1 MISKLFFR
9 EKKQPKQL
17 NQINQSNQINQPN
30 QPNQPSQ
37 PIKLNGQVQSLD
49 PTFNVMEE
57 KRKME
62 IKNKICEELANDLS
76 LIILSLKFKINE
88 NITISNCFDV
98 ISSVCYSGDIWHF
111 ILHNTPEL
119 QNDEDFKKIYD
130 MFIFDIITSAFV
142 KQFDCTQ
149 HGQQS
154 QLNYLFSN
162 TKLNRNI
169 IKKILVEKDN
179 DQNYMCREIVS
190 FLGIKL
196 HDYHKTKKSFK
207 NIKMVNFLY
216 ELLLIEIDQQFLSMT
231 KEKLRHNYLEI
242 NKNQNEYIKIASN
255 MKINPT
261 YIMNYN
267 VMNELKKDYSDQL
280 RTTNGMMTNKMETL
294 NQITKFS
301 KSNVNFFSNN
311 DFDIVTHNYNA
322 YLKILENSE
331 FVGAVV

>member
-9 EKKQPKQL
+9 EKKTTKSTQSTSTNLTLQTQSTKLTKGVQL
-17 NQINQSNQINQPN
+17 I
-30 QPNQPSQ
+30 
-37 PIKLNGQVQSLD
+37 D

-57 KRKME
+57 KRKIE
-62 IKNKICEELANDLS
+62 IKNKFCEELTNDLS

-111 ILHNTPEL
+111 MLHNTPEL

-130 MFIFDIITSAFV
+130 MFIFDIITSKFINQD
-142 KQFDCTQ
+142 K
-149 HGQQS
+149 
-154 QLNYLFSN
+154 QLNSDYLFSN

-169 IKKILVEKDN
+169 IEKILIGKNNE
-179 DQNYMCREIVS
+179 QNYMCREIVS

-196 HDYHKTKKSFK
+196 HDYYKTKKSFK
-207 NIKMVNFLY
+207 NIKMVDFLY
-216 ELLLIEIDQQFLSMT
+216 ELLSIKIDQQFLSLI
-231 KEKLRHNYLEI
+231 KEKLKCNYLEM

-261 YIMNYN
+261 LIMNYN
-267 VMNELKKDYSDQL
+267 VVNELKKSYADQL
-280 RTTNGMMTNKMETL
+280 RITNGVMTEKIEIL

-301 KSNVNFFSNN
+301 KFIFNFFSDD
-311 DFDIVTHNYNA
+311 DFEIVTHNYNA
-322 YLKILENSE
+322 YLKILENSQITD
-331 FVGAVV
+331 VV